1 MTGRHSA
8 TVILFFVRDDNL
20 PRRDHPREHVPGA
33 AARVVRELE
42 LDRPSV
48 QPPFAVHRQERLAR
62 GVAAGL
68 AAHELHDLVL
78 HDGVHLGLKLRPQ
91 LRARDVHGVVDQVLD
106 DLIHVAAVEAHLREL
121 RRFHLDERRVRDLRE
136 APRDLGLAAPR
147 GTDHEDVFGDDL
159 VAKRRVDAV
168 ATPAVPERDRARALR
183 VRLADDELIKEF
195 HGLRRGEAV
204 RAAERGAELLR
215 ERHRFVFPPFGRR
228 RAAGSASGR
237 RGGRRRRRRRR

>member
-1 MTGRHSA
+1 M
-8 TVILFFVRDDNL
+8 
-20 PRRDHPREHVPGA
+20 
-33 AARVVRELE
+33 
-42 LDRPSV
+42 
-48 QPPFAVHRQERLAR
+48 
-62 GVAAGL
+62 
-68 AAHELHDLVL
+68 
-78 HDGVHLGLKLRPQ
+78 KLRPQ

-237 RGGRRRRRRRR
+237 RGGRRRRRRRRRLRRLHPRGGVDDGRRRRRGGARGEPARERRRAAHRRGGGDGSSRRVREC